1 MGRPNKYFENVEP
14 RLSEVEKMAL
24 IMTDKE
30 IAAALCVGYS
40 NFKAYKAKYKA
51 LADAL
56 KKGREVLVVELKNT
70 LIKKAK
76 GYDYEEV
83 KTIEELDEEGN
94 LVITRKETYKKHC
107 QPDVA
112 AINLMLKNYDRDFW
126 RNDPAEYE
134 LKKRAVE
141 LQEKK
146 VELSEW

>member
-14 RLSEVEKMAL
+14 KLKEVEKMAL

-40 NFKAYKAKYKA
+40 NFKKYKSDYKD

-56 KKGREVLVVELKNT
+56 KKGRAALVVDLKNT
-70 LIKKAK
+70 LIRKAK
-76 GYDYEEV
+76 GYDYEEIKIV
-83 KTIEELDEEGN
+83 EEKDEEGN
-94 LVITRKETYKKHC
+94 LTIVRKETCVKHV

-112 AINLMLKNYDRDFW
+112 AINLLLKNYDRDFW

-134 LKKRAVE
+134 LKKRVTE

-146 VELSEW
+146 VELNEW